1 MPQGKKIVQPLDL
14 QLIISDVVILAFSG
28 EGFSAVLGMLMA
40 WQGIS
45 SAELINPMGSR
56 ERTRKRIALLRLV
69 HN

>member
-45 SAELINPMGSR
+45 SAELINPMDSR